1 MKKLDSFNQSIKV
14 PAYVPWISKED
25 KDAVLKSLSQTM
37 LTLGPTLEKFE
48 SMFAKY
54 TKSKHAV
61 AVSNC
66 TAALHLSLKALG
78 IEKGDEVIIPDLSF
92 IADANAVIATGAIPV
107 LADIENDG
115 FSISIKSIKQKITR
129 KTKAI
134 IPIHIYG
141 EVCKIMEIHDI
152 AKSNN
157 ISVVED
163 CAHAIGTF
171 YKGKHVGNFGS
182 MGCFSFY
189 PTKNMTTAEGGMV
202 ITDSSKL
209 AEKVRQL
216 RSHGMTKSLAKRYSS
231 KYPWLFD
238 VKEPGY
244 NYRLDEI
251 RSALG
256 ISQLRRINKINAL
269 RKKAAAYYTT
279 NLAKAKGIIIPR
291 IVDDKSHSYHL
302 YTIRVTKSFGM
313 SRDRLYNLLR
323 KNGIRTTL
331 YWTPIHEYTAY
342 KKFVKNSSDYTNTK
356 KTYEEILALPLY
368 PTISRSKQKRV
379 IDCIIRN
386 SKN

>member
-1 MKKLDSFNQSIKV
+1 LKKRDSFNQSIRV

-25 KDAVLKSLSQTM
+25 KDAVLKSLNQTM

-48 SMFAKY
+48 LMFAKY
-54 TKSKHAV
+54 TQSKHAV

-78 IEKGDEVIIPDLSF
+78 IQEGDEIIIPDLSF
-92 IADANAVIATGAIPV
+92 IADANAVIATGATPV

-134 IPIHIYG
+134 IPIHMYG
-141 EVCKIMEIHDI
+141 EVCKIMEILDV

-157 ISVVED
+157 LYVIED

-202 ITDSSKL
+202 ITSSSKL
-209 AEKVRQL
+209 AEKIRQL

-256 ISQLRRINKINAL
+256 ISQLRRIDKINAL
-269 RKKAAAYYTT
+269 RKKAATYYTT
-279 NLAKAKGIIIPR
+279 SLAKVKGIITPT
-291 IVDDKSHSYHL
+291 IVEDRSHSYHL
-302 YTIRVTKSFGM
+302 YTIRVTKNFGM
-313 SRDRLYNLLR
+313 SRNELYNLLR

-342 KKFVKNSSDYTNTK
+342 KKFVKNSKNYPNTE

-368 PTISRSKQKRV
+368 PTISRSKQKQV

-386 SKN
+386 ARD

>member
-1 MKKLDSFNQSIKV
+1 MKKLNSFNQSIKV

-37 LTLGPTLEKFE
+37 LTLGPMLEKFE

-92 IADANAVIATGAIPV
+92 IADANAVIATGATPV

-115 FSISIKSIKQKITR
+115 FSISVKSIKQKITR

-134 IPIHIYG
+134 IPIHMYG
-141 EVCKIMEIHDI
+141 EVCKIMEIQDI

-157 ISVVED
+157 LSVVED

-171 YKGKHVGNFGS
+171 YKEKHVGNFGS

-189 PTKNMTTAEGGMV
+189 PTKNMTTGEGGMV
-202 ITDSSKL
+202 ITNSSKL
-209 AEKVRQL
+209 AEKIRQL

-256 ISQLRRINKINAL
+256 ISQLRRINKINIL

-279 NLAKAKGIIIPR
+279 NLAKVKGIITPL
-291 IVDDKSHSYHL
+291 IVDDESHSYHL
-302 YTIRVTKSFGM
+302 YTIRVTKDFGM
-313 SRDRLYNLLR
+313 SRNKLYNLLK

-342 KKFVKNSSDYTNTK
+342 KKFAKSKDYPNTK

-368 PTISRSKQKRV
+368 PTISHSKQKRV